1 MKKRLGALVSD
12 RQGNFAIMTA
22 LTLPLL
28 MGVAG
33 AGLELTRALQVKSD
47 IQNAAD
53 AATLA
58 AATKFRETAGEMSDE
73 ELKTEVARFLSASE
87 FAQELSDADQKI
99 LAPTLGENAPS
110 DVEKKAAGVEIGT
123 ATSRFKTD
131 KGTGFKVS
139 TTINYQ
145 MPLNPMLEF
154 IGAKSIKLSA
164 TSTSESSFNNGSP
177 MSMYLVL
184 DRSGSM
190 SFKTDTIDKSRY
202 YCQNYTAENWKY
214 YPGLQ
219 SSIPCYVNKSTSLKT
234 AVSFLV
240 TTLNTS
246 DPTYK
251 AGSSPEST
259 LVRTAA
265 IAYNDASFSAQQM
278 SWGTARANTYVQ
290 AIPQL
295 PQGGTNAN
303 SALTTAYN
311 ALKSDNGKLETT
323 AEGREHAAKGNAFY
337 NRYIVLMTD
346 GEMTGNSSTW
356 NASIDEQVRATCAK
370 AKKDDIKIFTIAFMA
385 PDKGKTLLQACATS
399 LDNYYAP
406 ENMEEIVAAFGDIA
420 KKAAGNVSRL
430 TN

>member
-1 MKKRLGALVSD
+1 MKNSLGTLLGD

-47 IQNAAD
+47 MQNAAD

-58 AATKFRETAGEMSDE
+58 AATKFRESAGEKSDE
-73 ELKTEVARFLSASE
+73 ELKTEVTRFLSASE
-87 FAQELSDADQKI
+87 FAQELNDVDKKI
-99 LAPTLGENAPS
+99 LDPSLGANALS
-110 DVEKKAAGVEIGT
+110 DIEKKLLGIEIGT
-123 ATSRFKTD
+123 VTSRFKTD

-145 MPLNPMLEF
+145 MSLNPMLGF
-154 IGAKSIKLSA
+154 IGAKSITLSA
-164 TSTSESSFNNGSP
+164 TSTSESSFNNGAP

-190 SFKTDTIDKSRY
+190 SFKTDTIDKSKSS
-202 YCQNYTAENWKY
+202 CQNYTEDNWY
-214 YPGLQ
+214 FYPVLQ
-219 SSIPCYVNKSTSLKT
+219 SSSPCYVNKSTSLKT

-251 AGSSPEST
+251 AGSSPQST

-265 IAYNDASFSAQQM
+265 IAYNDASYPAQPFD
-278 SWGTARANTYVQ
+278 WGTSKANTYVQ

-295 PQGGTNAN
+295 PLGGTNAN
-303 SALTTAYN
+303 AALRTAYN
-311 ALKSDNGKLETT
+311 ALKSDNGKIETT

-346 GEMTGNSSTW
+346 GQMTGASSNW
-356 NASIDEQVRATCAK
+356 NASIDAQVRATCARAK
-370 AKKDDIKIFTIAFMA
+370 ADGINIFTIAFMA
-385 PDKGKTLLQACATS
+385 PDRGKTLLQTCATS

>member
-1 MKKRLGALVSD
+1 MFNRAGMKKRLGALVSD

-47 IQNAAD
+47 MQNAAD

-58 AATKFRETAGEMSDE
+58 AATKFRESAGEKSDE
-73 ELKTEVARFLSASE
+73 ELKTEVTRFLSASE
-87 FAQELSDADQKI
+87 FAQELSDDDKKI
-99 LAPTLGENAPS
+99 LDPTLAANALS
-110 DVEKKAAGVEIGT
+110 DVEKKAAGVAIGT

-154 IGAKSIKLSA
+154 IGAKSITLSA
-164 TSTSESSFNNGSP
+164 TSTSQSSFNNGAP
-177 MSMYLVL
+177 LSMYLVL

-190 SFKTDTIDKSRY
+190 AFKTDTVDKSKY
-202 YCQNYTAENWKY
+202 SCSNYDAANW
-214 YPGLQ
+214 PNPMR
-219 SSIPCYVNKSTSLKT
+219 STRPCYVDKITSLKT

-240 TTLNTS
+240 ETLNTS

-251 AGSSPEST
+251 SNGNPASQ
-259 LVRTAA
+259 LVRTSA
-265 IAYNDASFSAQQM
+265 IAYNDKASPTQGLD
-278 SWGTARANTYVQ
+278 WGTKRSGSYVN
-290 AIPQL
+290 AL
-295 PQGGTNAN
+295 SATGGTDASGAL
-303 SALTTAYN
+303 SAAFE
-311 ALKSDNGKLETT
+311 ALKSSNP
-323 AEGREHAAKGNAFY
+323 AEANAHKESGNESFQ
-337 NRYIVLMTD
+337 RIIVLMTD
-346 GEMTGNSSTW
+346 GEMTGNSANWSSFVD
-356 NASIDEQVRATCAK
+356 NAVRTTCARAK
-370 AKKDDIKIFTIAFMA
+370 ADDIKIYTVAFMA
-385 PDKGKTLLQACATS
+385 PDKGKSLLQACATS